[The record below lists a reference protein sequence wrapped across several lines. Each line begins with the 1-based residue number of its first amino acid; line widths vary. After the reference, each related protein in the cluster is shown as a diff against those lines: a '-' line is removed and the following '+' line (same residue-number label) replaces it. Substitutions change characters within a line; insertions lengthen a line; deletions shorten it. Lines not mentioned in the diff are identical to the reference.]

1 MKASPEV
8 RQILPPKLQILANQA
23 IALDKFFLSKNHL
36 IHLVGKNAK
45 VIADAHQELFEV
57 ISLAIN
63 TTHEEQ
69 PWKNSLKWQDMF
81 DSLYLSDP
89 ELFTFRLK
97 FKVLF

>member
-1 MKASPEV
+1 M
-8 RQILPPKLQILANQA
+8 QILARQVFE
-23 IALDKFFLSKNHL
+23 LDKFLLSKIHL

-45 VIADAHQELFEV
+45 VIADAHQELFGV

-63 TTHEEQ
+63 TTSKEQ

-81 DSLYLSDP
+81 DLLYLSDP

-97 FKVLF
+97 FKVQF